1 MSKTEDFY
9 EFLTEDTYARICE
22 SVPDDEFTDLLK
34 NFILNVLMIT
44 LLNLEKD

>member
-9 EFLTEDTYARICE
+9 EFLTEDTDARICE
-22 SVPDDEFTDLLK
+22 SVPDEQFTDLLK
-34 NFILNVLMIT
+34 NFLLNVLMIT